1 MATEILPRVIYL
13 MLTSGM
19 QKQLKYKKER
29 WAIYQ
34 NRAIEKRDKE
44 GVARATEIETNNPLA
59 KLAHTIV
66 ARAFIG
72 NKLIFLIA

>member
-1 MATEILPRVIYL
+1 MATKISPIVLHL
-13 MLTSGM
+13 MPTSGM

-44 GVARATEIETNNPLA
+44 GVARAREIEANNPLA

-66 ARAFIG
+66 ARAYIG